1 MNSYTSHYADTS
13 LSSLAALLCTTS
25 LIRSGL
31 RGVERADLA
40 LVLLKEVGVR
50 FGVPCVD
57 VEGGQRGGDDVVR
70 VAQHLRQR
78 AAHVHMHPI
87 LHTDIHT

>member
-1 MNSYTSHYADTS
+1 MNSYISHYADTS
-13 LSSLAALLCTTS
+13 LSGLALLLPAPC

-40 LVLLKEVGVR
+40 LVLLEEVGVR
-50 FGVPCVD
+50 FGVPCVH
-57 VEGGQRGGDDVVR
+57 VEGGQRGRDDVVR

-78 AAHVHMHPI
+78 AAHVHVHPI
-87 LHTDIHT
+87 LQTDI